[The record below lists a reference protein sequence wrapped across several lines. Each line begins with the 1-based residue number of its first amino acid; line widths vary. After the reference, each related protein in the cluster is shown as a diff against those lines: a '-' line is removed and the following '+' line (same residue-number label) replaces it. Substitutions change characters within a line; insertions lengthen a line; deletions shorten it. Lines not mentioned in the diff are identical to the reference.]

1 MHTPSSRRKFLA
13 GLGLGTASPLLGSI
27 ASKLVG
33 EAWAQPAAGARFKHL
48 FMFTG
53 ANGMLERFTSCRAR
67 GERDFD
73 LGPIYQPVAAYKDRL
88 TIVHRFFA
96 PHTKDLHGSRTSLTT
111 CTASPSPNT
120 KPAAPPGGISIDRH
134 VAKAI
139 GGSDAFSSTI
149 VGRGDSLS
157 SDGPNQRLP
166 ILFAPAPA
174 FAKYFGG
181 ALPAPMGGGATPT
194 VTGGF
199 VGDFNT
205 KDKSI
210 LDFLRT
216 DAARLEKGLGAPER
230 AKVQQYLDSLRS
242 LERQIAVRGTVQTT
256 CTKPT
261 TPKETPAACSG
272 QTGTT
277 GCAQAIEQLVDISFV
292 SQQCGLTHV
301 SALQFEGMGGP
312 HIKYE
317 WLGDPRNHHD
327 DNHANDN
334 AILQKI
340 ETWWFS
346 MIGRLVDQLAKAP
359 EGNGTMLDNSLIIFM
374 NTGGGVHHR
383 GFDRHPLIML
393 GGRAGSGGRYLDY
406 PEGRHC
412 LSEAYASIANAFGVP
427 TEKFGDPRFCPGP
440 LAGLV

>member
-1 MHTPSSRRKFLA
+1 MRIMSTRRKFLA
-13 GLGLGTASPLLGSI
+13 GLGLGTASPLLTSI
-27 ASKLVG
+27 AGNLVG
-33 EAWAQPAAGARFKHL
+33 EAIAQTSAARFKHL

-53 ANGMLERFTSCRAR
+53 ANGMLERFTTCKAR

-73 LGPIYQPVAAYKDRL
+73 LGPIYQPVTAYKDRMTL
-88 TIVHRFFA
+88 VHRFFV

-111 CTASPSPNT
+111 CMASPSPNT

-134 VAKAI
+134 IAKGI
-139 GGSDAFSSTI
+139 GAGDAFSSTI

-157 SDGPNQRLP
+157 SDGSNQRLP
-166 ILFAPAPA
+166 IIYAPAPA

-181 ALPAPMGGGATPT
+181 ALPAPTGGGSPGPG
-194 VTGGF
+194 GGF
-199 VGDFNT
+199 ASDFVA
-205 KDKSI
+205 KDRSI
-210 LDFLRT
+210 LDWLRA
-216 DAARLEKGLGAPER
+216 DAGRLNARLGAPER
-230 AKVQQYLDSLRS
+230 AKVDQYLESLRS
-242 LERQIAVRGTVQTT
+242 LERQIGVRSTTQTS
-256 CTKPT
+256 CTKPSV
-261 TPKETPAACSG
+261 PKDTPAACSG

-292 SQQCGLTHV
+292 AQQCGLTHV
-301 SALQFEGMGGP
+301 SHLQFEGMGGP

-346 MIGRLVDQLAKAP
+346 MIGRLLDQLAKAP
-359 EGNGTMLDNSLIIFM
+359 EGNGTMLDTSLIMFM

-383 GFDRHPLIML
+383 GFDRHPLIL
-393 GGRAGSGGRYLDY
+393 IGGKAGSAGRYLDF

-412 LSEAYASIANAFGVP
+412 MSEAYAAIANAFGVP
-427 TEKFGDPRFCPGP
+427 TEKFGDPKFCPGP
-440 LAGLV
+440 LAGLLS

>member
-1 MHTPSSRRKFLA
+1 MRILSTRRKFLA
-13 GLGLGTASPLLGSI
+13 GLGLGTASPLLTSI
-27 ASKLVG
+27 AGSLVG
-33 EAWAQPAAGARFKHL
+33 EAIAQTSGARFKHL

-53 ANGMLERFTSCRAR
+53 ANGMLERFTTCKAR

-73 LGPIYQPVAAYKDRL
+73 LGPIYPPVAAFKDRMTL
-88 TIVHRFFA
+88 VHRFFV

-111 CTASPSPNT
+111 CMASPSPNT

-134 VAKAI
+134 IAKSI
-139 GGSDAFSSTI
+139 GAGDAFSSTI

-157 SDGPNQRLP
+157 SDGSNQRLP
-166 ILFAPAPA
+166 IIYAPAPA

-181 ALPAPMGGGATPT
+181 ALPAPTGGGSPGPG
-194 VTGGF
+194 GGF
-199 VGDFNT
+199 ASDFVA

-210 LDFLRT
+210 LDWLRA
-216 DAARLEKGLGAPER
+216 DAGRLNARLGAPER
-230 AKVQQYLDSLRS
+230 AKVDQYLDSLRS
-242 LERQIAVRGTVQTT
+242 LERQIGVRSTTQTS

-261 TPKETPAACSG
+261 VPKDTPAACSG
-272 QTGTT
+272 QTGTA
-277 GCAQAIEQLVDISFV
+277 GCAEAIEQLVDINFV
-292 SQQCGLTHV
+292 AQQCGLTHV
-301 SALQFEGMGGP
+301 SHLQFEGMGGP
-312 HIKYE
+312 HIKYQ

-346 MIGRLVDQLAKAP
+346 MIGRLLDQLAKAP
-359 EGNGTMLDNSLIIFM
+359 EGNGTMLDTSLIMFM

-383 GFDRHPLIML
+383 GFDRHPLIL
-393 GGRAGSGGRYLDY
+393 IGGKAGSAGRYLDF

-412 LSEAYASIANAFGVP
+412 MSEAYASIANAFGVP
-427 TEKFGDPRFCPGP
+427 TEKFGDPKFCPGP
-440 LAGLV
+440 LAGLLS

>member
-1 MHTPSSRRKFLA
+1 MRILSTRRKFLA
-13 GLGLGTASPLLGSI
+13 GLGLGTASPLLTSI
-27 ASKLVG
+27 AGSLVG
-33 EAWAQPAAGARFKHL
+33 EAIAQTSGARFKHL

-53 ANGMLERFTSCRAR
+53 ANGMLERFTACKAR

-73 LGPIYQPVAAYKDRL
+73 LGPIYAPVAAFKDRMTL
-88 TIVHRFFA
+88 VHRFFV

-111 CTASPSPNT
+111 CMASPSPNT

-134 VAKAI
+134 IAKSI
-139 GGSDAFSSTI
+139 GAGDAFSSTI

-157 SDGPNQRLP
+157 SDGSNQRLP
-166 ILFAPAPA
+166 IIYAPAPA

-181 ALPAPMGGGATPT
+181 ALPAPTGGGSPGPG
-194 VTGGF
+194 GGF
-199 VGDFNT
+199 AGDFVA

-210 LDFLRT
+210 LDWLRA
-216 DAARLEKGLGAPER
+216 DAGRLNARLGAPER
-230 AKVQQYLDSLRS
+230 AKVDQYLESLRS
-242 LERQIAVRGTVQTT
+242 LERQIGVRSTTQTS

-261 TPKETPAACSG
+261 VPKDTPAACSG
-272 QTGTT
+272 QTGTA
-277 GCAQAIEQLVDISFV
+277 GCAEAIEQLVDINFV
-292 SQQCGLTHV
+292 AQQCGLTHV
-301 SALQFEGMGGP
+301 SHLQFEGMGGP

-346 MIGRLVDQLAKAP
+346 MIGRLLDQLAKAP
-359 EGNGTMLDNSLIIFM
+359 EGNGTMLDTSLIMFM

-383 GFDRHPLIML
+383 GFDRHPLIL
-393 GGRAGSGGRYLDY
+393 IGGKAGSAGRYLDY

-412 LSEAYASIANAFGVP
+412 MSEAYASIANAFGVP
-427 TEKFGDPRFCPGP
+427 TEKFGDPKFCPGP
-440 LAGLV
+440 LAGLLS